1 MAKEID
7 IVVVGAGPVGLF
19 TVFEAGLLGL
29 NCVLIDNL
37 DKPGGQCAE
46 LYPEKPI
53 YDIPGVPFQTAQE
66 HVDALLE
73 QIKPFNYELILN
85 ERVEEITEIDHKDD
99 KYWSVTTNEGTKLTT
114 KNIFI
119 AAGAGSF
126 EPRRPPNI
134 EDPDKFIN
142 KGVTY
147 AVRSKSTYENKDVF
161 IFGGGDSALDWCV
174 ELAEKAKSLSLV
186 HRRDAFRGA
195 QHTEEQM
202 RELVAAGKVKLLTPY
217 LIDSI
222 EGSDK
227 VTGVSLKN
235 FDTNEI
241 EHYEADE
248 LLFLFGL
255 NKKLGP
261 ILEWNIDLNGKKIS
275 VNTENFQTSVEGIFA
290 VGDIND
296 YPGKLD
302 LILSGFHETTLAV
315 QEAYKRLYPG
325 ERVPFGYTTS
335 NSKLQEKLGVQKVS
349 KLELINLIHKEL
361 PQIQCGRCDT
371 PGCKQYAQA
380 IVDGDPHDRCVP
392 GGEKTLKN
400 LNSILKRILRK
411 LILNT
416 VQQLRSKK
424 FLLLRKNVLVVK
436 NVLMHALLMQL

>member
-1 MAKEID
+1 MNKTD
-7 IVVVGAGPVGLF
+7 ILIIGAGPVGLF

-29 NCVLIDNL
+29 NCTLIDNL

-73 QIKPFNYELILN
+73 QIKPFNYDLHLS
-85 ERVEEITEIDHKDD
+85 ERVDLIEEITLENESFWKVKTTED
-99 KYWSVTTNEGTKLTT
+99 KEFIS

-134 EDPDKFIN
+134 EDPDKYLG
-142 KGVTY
+142 KGVEY
-147 AVRSKSTYENKDVF
+147 AVRSVDKYKNKNVV
-161 IFGGGDSALDWCV
+161 IFGGGDSALDWTV
-174 ELAEKAKSLSLV
+174 ELSKVAKLVTLV

-202 RELVAAGKVKLLTPY
+202 RELVEEGKVNLLTPY
-217 LIDSI
+217 LINSI
-222 EGSDK
+222 EGDDIVESI
-227 VTGVSLKN
+227 TLKN
-235 FDTNEI
+235 FESNEI
-241 EHYEADE
+241 EDYEADE

-261 ILEWNIDLNGKKIS
+261 ILDWDIDLNGKKIK
-275 VNTENFQTSVEGIFA
+275 VNTENYQTNKDGIFA

-315 QEAYKRLYPG
+315 QEAYKRIYPG

-335 NSKLQEKLGVQKVS
+335 NSKLQEKLGV
-349 KLELINLIHKEL
+349 
-361 PQIQCGRCDT
+361 
-371 PGCKQYAQA
+371 
-380 IVDGDPHDRCVP
+380 
-392 GGEKTLKN
+392 
-400 LNSILKRILRK
+400 
-411 LILNT
+411 
-416 VQQLRSKK
+416 KK
-424 FLLLRKNVLVVK
+424 
-436 NVLMHALLMQL
+436 

>member
-1 MAKEID
+1 MNKTD
-7 IVVVGAGPVGLF
+7 ILIIGAGPVGLF

-29 NCVLIDNL
+29 NCTLIDNL

-73 QIKPFNYELILN
+73 QIKPFNYDLHLS
-85 ERVEEITEIDHKDD
+85 ERVDLIEEIAHENESFWKVKTTED
-99 KYWSVTTNEGTKLTT
+99 KEFIS

-134 EDPDKFIN
+134 EEPDKFLG
-142 KGVTY
+142 KGVEY
-147 AVRSKSTYENKDVF
+147 AVRSVDKYKNKNVV
-161 IFGGGDSALDWCV
+161 IFGGGDSALDWTV
-174 ELAEKAKSLSLV
+174 ELSKVAKLVTLV

-202 RELVAAGKVKLLTPY
+202 RTLVEKGKVNLLTPY
-217 LIDSI
+217 LINSI
-222 EGSDK
+222 EGDDIVESI
-227 VTGVSLKN
+227 TLKN
-235 FDTNEI
+235 FESNEI
-241 EHYEADE
+241 EDYEADE

-261 ILEWNIDLNGKKIS
+261 ILDWDIDLNGKKIK
-275 VNTENFQTSVEGIFA
+275 VNTENYQTNKDGIFA

-315 QEAYKRLYPG
+315 QEAYKRIHPG

-335 NSKLQEKLGVQKVS
+335 NSKLQEKLGV
-349 KLELINLIHKEL
+349 
-361 PQIQCGRCDT
+361 
-371 PGCKQYAQA
+371 
-380 IVDGDPHDRCVP
+380 
-392 GGEKTLKN
+392 
-400 LNSILKRILRK
+400 
-411 LILNT
+411 
-416 VQQLRSKK
+416 KK
-424 FLLLRKNVLVVK
+424 
-436 NVLMHALLMQL
+436 

>member
-85 ERVEEITEIDHKDD
+85 ERVEEITEVDYKND
-99 KYWSVTTNEGTKLTT
+99 KYWSVKTNEGTELTT

-202 RELVAAGKVKLLTPY
+202 RELVVAGKVKLLTPY

-241 EHYEADE
+241 EHYQADE

-335 NSKLQEKLGVQKVS
+335 NSKLQEKLGV
-349 KLELINLIHKEL
+349 
-361 PQIQCGRCDT
+361 
-371 PGCKQYAQA
+371 
-380 IVDGDPHDRCVP
+380 
-392 GGEKTLKN
+392 
-400 LNSILKRILRK
+400 
-411 LILNT
+411 
-416 VQQLRSKK
+416 KK
-424 FLLLRKNVLVVK
+424 
-436 NVLMHALLMQL
+436 

>member
-1 MAKEID
+1 MMNKTD
-7 IVVVGAGPVGLF
+7 ILIIGAGPVGLF

-29 NCVLIDNL
+29 NCTLIDNL

-73 QIKPFNYELILN
+73 QIKPFNYDLHLS
-85 ERVEEITEIDHKDD
+85 ERVDLIEEIALENESFWKVKTTED
-99 KYWSVTTNEGTKLTT
+99 KEFIS

-134 EDPDKFIN
+134 EEPDKFLG
-142 KGVTY
+142 KGVEY
-147 AVRSKSTYENKDVF
+147 AVRSVDKYKNKNVV
-161 IFGGGDSALDWCV
+161 IFGGGDSALDWTV
-174 ELAEKAKSLSLV
+174 ELSKVAKLVTLV

-202 RELVAAGKVKLLTPY
+202 RALVEKGKVNLLTPY
-217 LIDSI
+217 LINSI
-222 EGSDK
+222 EGNDIVES
-227 VTGVSLKN
+227 VTLKN
-235 FDTNEI
+235 FESNEI
-241 EHYEADE
+241 EDYEADE

-261 ILEWNIDLNGKKIS
+261 ILDWDIDLNGKKIK
-275 VNTENFQTSVEGIFA
+275 VNTENFQTNKDGIFA

-315 QEAYKRLYPG
+315 QEAYKRIHPG

-335 NSKLQEKLGVQKVS
+335 NSKLQEKLGV
-349 KLELINLIHKEL
+349 
-361 PQIQCGRCDT
+361 
-371 PGCKQYAQA
+371 
-380 IVDGDPHDRCVP
+380 
-392 GGEKTLKN
+392 
-400 LNSILKRILRK
+400 
-411 LILNT
+411 
-416 VQQLRSKK
+416 KK
-424 FLLLRKNVLVVK
+424 
-436 NVLMHALLMQL
+436 

>member
-1 MAKEID
+1 MAKKID

-29 NCVLIDNL
+29 NCALIDNL

-85 ERVEEITEIDHKDD
+85 ERVEEITEVDHKDD
-99 KYWSVTTNEGTKLTT
+99 KYWSVKTNEGTELTT

-222 EGSDK
+222 EGLDK

-335 NSKLQEKLGVQKVS
+335 NSKLQEKLG
-349 KLELINLIHKEL
+349 I
-361 PQIQCGRCDT
+361 
-371 PGCKQYAQA
+371 
-380 IVDGDPHDRCVP
+380 
-392 GGEKTLKN
+392 
-400 LNSILKRILRK
+400 
-411 LILNT
+411 
-416 VQQLRSKK
+416 KK
-424 FLLLRKNVLVVK
+424 
-436 NVLMHALLMQL
+436 

>member
-1 MAKEID
+1 MNKTD
-7 IVVVGAGPVGLF
+7 ILIIGAGPVGLF

-29 NCVLIDNL
+29 NCTLIDNL

-73 QIKPFNYELILN
+73 QIKPFNYDLHLS
-85 ERVEEITEIDHKDD
+85 ERVDLIEEITLENESFWKVKTTED
-99 KYWSVTTNEGTKLTT
+99 KEFIS

-134 EDPDKFIN
+134 EDPDKYLG
-142 KGVTY
+142 KGVEY
-147 AVRSKSTYENKDVF
+147 AVRSVDKYKNKNVV
-161 IFGGGDSALDWCV
+161 IFGGGDSALDWTV
-174 ELAEKAKSLSLV
+174 ELSKVAKLVTLV

-202 RELVAAGKVKLLTPY
+202 RALVEKGKVNLLTPY
-217 LIDSI
+217 LINSI
-222 EGSDK
+222 EGDDIVESI
-227 VTGVSLKN
+227 TLKN
-235 FDTNEI
+235 FESNEI
-241 EHYEADE
+241 EDYEADK

-261 ILEWNIDLNGKKIS
+261 ILDWDIDLNGKKIK
-275 VNTENFQTSVEGIFA
+275 VNTENYQTNKDGIFA

-315 QEAYKRLYPG
+315 QEAYKRIYPG

-335 NSKLQEKLGVQKVS
+335 NSKLQEKLGV
-349 KLELINLIHKEL
+349 
-361 PQIQCGRCDT
+361 
-371 PGCKQYAQA
+371 
-380 IVDGDPHDRCVP
+380 
-392 GGEKTLKN
+392 
-400 LNSILKRILRK
+400 
-411 LILNT
+411 
-416 VQQLRSKK
+416 KK
-424 FLLLRKNVLVVK
+424 
-436 NVLMHALLMQL
+436 

>member
-85 ERVEEITEIDHKDD
+85 ERVEEITEVDYKDD
-99 KYWSVTTNEGTKLTT
+99 KYWSVKTNEGSELTT

-174 ELAEKAKSLSLV
+174 ELAEKVKSLSLV

-335 NSKLQEKLGVQKVS
+335 NSKLQEKLGV
-349 KLELINLIHKEL
+349 
-361 PQIQCGRCDT
+361 
-371 PGCKQYAQA
+371 
-380 IVDGDPHDRCVP
+380 
-392 GGEKTLKN
+392 
-400 LNSILKRILRK
+400 
-411 LILNT
+411 
-416 VQQLRSKK
+416 KK
-424 FLLLRKNVLVVK
+424 
-436 NVLMHALLMQL
+436 